1 LEHFNDEKKC
11 ATATCFLTEEQDYV
25 RLLAAIQGWSKEDG
39 RNGIRSSKLSNIA
52 AFRRLGLSGQPA
64 TQVRTWKKPG
74 LDRVAGK
81 RISPTSAFTGRDLQ
95 SRQI

>member
-1 LEHFNDEKKC
+1 
-11 ATATCFLTEEQDYV
+11 
-25 RLLAAIQGWSKEDG
+25 LLAAIQGWSKEDG

-64 TQVRTWKKPG
+64 TQVRRWKKPG

-81 RISPTSAFTGRDLQ
+81 RISPTSALLEEICNQDKYDAQPTMADGSYSALHLPCL
-95 SRQI
+95 IV